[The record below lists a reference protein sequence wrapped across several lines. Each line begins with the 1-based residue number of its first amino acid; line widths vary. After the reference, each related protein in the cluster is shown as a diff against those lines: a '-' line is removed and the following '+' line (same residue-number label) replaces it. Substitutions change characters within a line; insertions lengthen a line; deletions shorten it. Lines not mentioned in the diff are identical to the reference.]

1 VNQLRYSGN
10 AQEAPSKQAAV
21 IRSMIVDLERT
32 IQILRIEIGTQEE
45 RVRVFDKA
53 DPFYPILARTLGE
66 RLKNLMATVAALG
79 RRLSEIEATTDRAAA
94 EAA

>member
-1 VNQLRYSGN
+1 MNQLRYSGN
-10 AQEAPSKQAAV
+10 AQEATLRQAAV

-32 IQILRIEIGTQEE
+32 IQILRIEICTQEE

-66 RLKNLMATVAALG
+66 RRENLIATVAALG
-79 RRLSEIEATTDRAAA
+79 QRLNEIETMAA